1 MFRNLKAMSVATT
14 GLLVMGLAAL
24 SIGVQ
29 SGGVAAAAAKSSFV
43 IGVPLPMTGAEAAS
57 GSEIFKAE
65 ALAASQINA
74 AGGVLGHKIKL
85 VEEDSACDATTAVN
99 AANLLVTK
107 HVNAIVGEYCSS
119 DALPEEPI
127 FSRAGL
133 PVIFA
138 AANSPALLTFGY
150 KDIFLALN
158 SAAEDSATAVAFFK
172 QDLQKTSIAIVDDQ
186 SAFGV
191 AIANSM
197 QTDVK
202 ADGMTVA
209 GGSIQAVPN
218 TLVDFSSVIA
228 AIKSSGATGIFWTGY
243 YAQAALFVK
252 QLAAAGVT
260 APFIGDSAAFDP
272 TFITGAGAAAEGTF
286 VTSAVAPSGAALN
299 KFTAQYMK
307 KFHSAPGPY
316 SAYGYDGIKLIA
328 NAAEKAK
335 SINDSKIIASLHKTN
350 YVGVTGRF
358 KFASDGD
365 RTGIA
370 EEILTV
376 TNGAYV
382 KNTVQPKL

>member
-1 MFRNLKAMSVATT
+1 MFRNLKAMKVLTA
-14 GLLVMGLAAL
+14 GLLCMGLAGL
-24 SIGVQ
+24 SMVVE
-29 SGGVAAAAAKSSFV
+29 SSGVATAASKSKFV

-57 GSEIFKAE
+57 GAEIFKAE
-65 ALAASQINA
+65 ELAASQINA
-74 AGGVLGHKIKL
+74 TGGILGHKVTLI
-85 VEEDSACDATTAVN
+85 EEDSACDATTAAN

-107 HVNAIVGEYCSS
+107 HVNAIVGEYCTG

-138 AANSPALLTFGY
+138 AANSPALLSFGY
-150 KDIFLALN
+150 KNIFLALN

-172 QDLQKTSIAIVDDQ
+172 QDLKETSIAIVDDQ

-191 AIANSM
+191 AIADSM
-197 QTDVK
+197 QTDVT
-202 ADGMTVA
+202 ASGMTVA
-209 GGSIQAVPN
+209 GGTIQAVPN

-260 APFIGDSAAFDP
+260 ATFIGDSAAFDP
-272 TFITGAGAAAEGTF
+272 TFITGAGAAANGTY

-299 KFTAQYMK
+299 TFTAQYK
-307 KFHSAPGPY
+307 KRFHSAPGPY
-316 SAYGYDGIKLIA
+316 SAYGYDGIKLMA
-328 NAAEKAK
+328 NAAGRAK
-335 SINDSKIIASLHKTN
+335 SIKDSKIIAALHKTN
-350 YVGVTGRF
+350 YVGITGRF
-358 KFASDGD
+358 KFATDGD
-365 RTGIA
+365 RTGIP

-382 KNTVQPKL
+382 KNSVQPKL

>member
-1 MFRNLKAMSVATT
+1 MFRNLKAMKVLTA
-14 GLLVMGLAAL
+14 GLLCMGLAGL
-24 SIGVQ
+24 SMVVE
-29 SGGVAAAAAKSSFV
+29 SSGVATAASNSKFV

-57 GSEIFKAE
+57 GAEIFKAE
-65 ALAASQINA
+65 ELAASQINA
-74 AGGVLGHKIKL
+74 TGGILGHKVTL
-85 VEEDSACDATTAVN
+85 VEEDSACDATTAAN

-172 QDLQKTSIAIVDDQ
+172 QDLKETNIAIVDDQ

-191 AIANSM
+191 AIADSM
-197 QTDVK
+197 QTDVT
-202 ADGMTVA
+202 ASGMTVA
-209 GGSIQAVPN
+209 GGTIQAVPN

-260 APFIGDSAAFDP
+260 ASFVGDSAAFDP
-272 TFITGAGAAAEGTF
+272 TFITGAGAAANGTY

-299 KFTAQYMK
+299 TFTAQYK
-307 KFHSAPGPY
+307 KRFHSAPGPY
-316 SAYGYDGIKLIA
+316 SAYGYDGIKLMA
-328 NAAEKAK
+328 NAAGRAK
-335 SINDSKIIASLHKTN
+335 SIKDSKIIAALHKTN
-350 YVGVTGRF
+350 YVGITGRF
-358 KFASDGD
+358 KFATDGD
-365 RTGIA
+365 RTGIP

-382 KNTVQPKL
+382 KNSVQPKL

>member
-1 MFRNLKAMSVATT
+1 MFRNLKAMKVLTA
-14 GLLVMGLAAL
+14 GLLCMGLAGL
-24 SIGVQ
+24 SMVVE
-29 SGGVAAAAAKSSFV
+29 SSGVATAASNSKFV

-57 GSEIFKAE
+57 GAEIFKAE
-65 ALAASQINA
+65 ELAASQINA
-74 AGGVLGHKIKL
+74 TGGILGHKVTL
-85 VEEDSACDATTAVN
+85 VEEDSACDATTAAN

-107 HVNAIVGEYCSS
+107 HVNAIVGEYCTG

-138 AANSPALLTFGY
+138 AANSPALLSFGY
-150 KDIFLALN
+150 KNIFLALN

-172 QDLQKTSIAIVDDQ
+172 QDLKETSIAIVDDQ

-191 AIANSM
+191 AIADSM
-197 QTDVK
+197 QTDVT
-202 ADGMTVA
+202 ASGMTVA
-209 GGSIQAVPN
+209 GGTIQAVPN

-260 APFIGDSAAFDP
+260 ATFIGDSAAFDP
-272 TFITGAGAAAEGTF
+272 TFITGAGAAANGTY

-299 KFTAQYMK
+299 TFTAQYK
-307 KFHSAPGPY
+307 KRFHSAPGPY
-316 SAYGYDGIKLIA
+316 SAYGYDGIKLMA
-328 NAAEKAK
+328 NAAGRAK
-335 SINDSKIIASLHKTN
+335 SIKDSKIIAALHKTN
-350 YVGVTGRF
+350 YVGITGRF
-358 KFASDGD
+358 KFATDGD
-365 RTGIA
+365 RTGIP

-382 KNTVQPKL
+382 KNSVQPKL

>member
-29 SGGVAAAAAKSSFV
+29 SGGVAAAAAKSTFV

-65 ALAASQINA
+65 ELAASQINA
-74 AGGVLGHKIKL
+74 AGGVLGHKVVL
-85 VEEDSACDATTAVN
+85 VEEDSACDAATAAN

-107 HVNAIVGEYCSS
+107 HVNAIVGEYCST

-127 FSRAGL
+127 FHRAGL

-138 AANSPALLTFGY
+138 AANSPALLTFGD
-150 KDIFLALN
+150 KNIFLALN

-172 QDLQKTSIAIVDDQ
+172 QDLKETKIAIVDDQ

-191 AIANSM
+191 AIADSM
-197 QTDVK
+197 KTDVT

-209 GGSIQAVPN
+209 GGAIQAVPN
-218 TLVDFSSVIA
+218 TLNDFSSVIA

-260 APFIGDSAAFDP
+260 ASFIGDSAAFDP
-272 TFITGAGAAAEGTF
+272 TFITGAAAAANGTY

-299 KFTAQYMK
+299 RFTAQYRK

-316 SAYGYDGIKLIA
+316 SAYGYDGVKLMA
-328 NAAEKAK
+328 NAARLAK
-335 SINDSKIIASLHKTN
+335 SIKDPKIIAALHKTK

-358 KFASDGD
+358 TFAPDGD
-365 RTGIA
+365 RTGVP

-382 KNTVQPKL
+382 KNSVQPKL

>member
-1 MFRNLKAMSVATT
+1 MFRNLKAMKVLTA
-14 GLLVMGLAAL
+14 GLLCMGLAGL
-24 SIGVQ
+24 SMVVE
-29 SGGVAAAAAKSSFV
+29 SSGVATAASNSKFV

-57 GSEIFKAE
+57 GAEIFKAE
-65 ALAASQINA
+65 ELAASQINA
-74 AGGVLGHKIKL
+74 TGGILGHKVTLI
-85 VEEDSACDATTAVN
+85 EEDSACDATTAAN

-107 HVNAIVGEYCSS
+107 HVNAIVGEYCTG

-138 AANSPALLTFGY
+138 AANSPALLSFGY
-150 KDIFLALN
+150 KNIFLALN

-172 QDLQKTSIAIVDDQ
+172 QDLKETSIAIVDDQ

-191 AIANSM
+191 AIADSM
-197 QTDVK
+197 QTDVT
-202 ADGMTVA
+202 ASGMTVA
-209 GGSIQAVPN
+209 GGTIQAVPN

-260 APFIGDSAAFDP
+260 ATFIGDSAAFDP
-272 TFITGAGAAAEGTF
+272 TFITGAGAAAAGTY

-299 KFTAQYMK
+299 TFTAQYK
-307 KFHSAPGPY
+307 KRFHSAPGPY
-316 SAYGYDGIKLIA
+316 SAYGYDGIKLMA
-328 NAAEKAK
+328 NAAGRAK
-335 SINDSKIIASLHKTN
+335 SIKDSKIIAALHKTN
-350 YVGVTGRF
+350 YVGITGRF
-358 KFASDGD
+358 KFATDGD
-365 RTGIA
+365 RTGIP

-382 KNTVQPKL
+382 KNSVQPKL

>member
-1 MFRNLKAMSVATT
+1 MFRNLKSMKVLTA
-14 GLLVMGLAAL
+14 GLLCMGLAGL
-24 SIGVQ
+24 SMVVE
-29 SGGVAAAAAKSSFV
+29 SSGVATAASNSKFV

-57 GSEIFKAE
+57 GAEIFKAE
-65 ALAASQINA
+65 ELAASQINA
-74 AGGVLGHKIKL
+74 TGGILHHKVVL
-85 VEEDSACDATTAVN
+85 VEEDSACDATTAAN

-107 HVNAIVGEYCSS
+107 HVNAIVGEYCTG

-138 AANSPALLTFGY
+138 AANSPALLSFGY

-158 SAAEDSATAVAFFK
+158 SAAEDSATAAAFFK
-172 QDLQKTSIAIVDDQ
+172 QDLKETSIAIVDDQ

-191 AIANSM
+191 AIADSM

-202 ADGMTVA
+202 AGGMTVA
-209 GGSIQAVPN
+209 GGTIQAVPN

-228 AIKSSGATGIFWTGY
+228 AIKSSGATGVFWTGY

-260 APFIGDSAAFDP
+260 ASFVGDSAAFDP
-272 TFITGAGAAAEGTF
+272 TFITGAGAAATGTY

-299 KFTAQYMK
+299 KFTAQYKK

-316 SAYGYDGIKLIA
+316 SAYGYDGIKLMAIA
-328 NAAEKAK
+328 AGKAK
-335 SINDSKIIASLHKTN
+335 SIKDSKIIAALHKTN
-350 YVGVTGRF
+350 YVGITGRF
-358 KFASDGD
+358 KFATDGD
-365 RTGIA
+365 RTGIP

-382 KNTVQPKL
+382 KNSVQPKL

>member
-1 MFRNLKAMSVATT
+1 MFRNLKTMKVLTA
-14 GLLVMGLAAL
+14 GLLCMGLAGL
-24 SIGVQ
+24 SIVVE
-29 SGGVAAAAAKSSFV
+29 SSGVATAASKSKFV

-57 GSEIFKAE
+57 GAEIFKAE
-65 ALAASQINA
+65 ELAASQINA
-74 AGGVLGHKIKL
+74 TGGILGHKVTL
-85 VEEDSACDATTAVN
+85 VEEDSACDATTAAN

-107 HVNAIVGEYCSS
+107 HVNAIVGEYCTG

-138 AANSPALLTFGY
+138 AANSPALLSFGY

-158 SAAEDSATAVAFFK
+158 SAAEDSATAAAFFK
-172 QDLQKTSIAIVDDQ
+172 QDLKETSIAIVDDQ

-191 AIANSM
+191 AIADSM

-202 ADGMTVA
+202 AGGMTVA
-209 GGSIQAVPN
+209 GGTIQAVPN

-228 AIKSSGATGIFWTGY
+228 TIKSSGATGIFWTGY

-260 APFIGDSAAFDP
+260 ASFVGDSAAFDP
-272 TFITGAGAAAEGTF
+272 TFITGAGAAATGTY

-299 KFTAQYMK
+299 KFTAQYKK

-316 SAYGYDGIKLIA
+316 SAYGYDGIKLMAIA
-328 NAAEKAK
+328 AGKAK
-335 SINDSKIIASLHKTN
+335 SIKDSKIIAALHKTN
-350 YVGVTGRF
+350 YVGITGRF
-358 KFASDGD
+358 KFATDGD
-365 RTGIA
+365 RTGIP

-382 KNTVQPKL
+382 KNSVQPKL

>member
-1 MFRNLKAMSVATT
+1 MFRNLKAMSVVTL
-14 GLLVMGLAAL
+14 GLLVMSLGVL
-24 SIGVQ
+24 SIGLQ
-29 SGGVAAAAAKSSFV
+29 SSGVAAAAAKSKFV

-57 GSEIFKAE
+57 GGEIFKAE
-65 ALAASQINA
+65 ELAASQINA
-74 AGGVLGHKIKL
+74 AGGILGHKVSLI
-85 VEEDSACDATTAVN
+85 EEDSACDAATAAN

-107 HVNAIVGEYCSS
+107 HVNAIVGEYCST

-127 FSRAGL
+127 FNRAGL

-138 AANSPALLTFGY
+138 AANSPALLTFGF

-172 QDLQKTSIAIVDDQ
+172 QDLKETNIAVVDDQ

-191 AIANSM
+191 AIADSM
-197 QTDVK
+197 QTDLK
-202 ADGMTVA
+202 ADGMTEA

-228 AIKSSGATGIFWTGY
+228 AIKSSGATGVFWTGY

-260 APFIGDSAAFDP
+260 ASFVGDSAAFDP
-272 TFITGAGAAAEGTF
+272 TFITGAGAAANGTY

-299 KFTAQYMK
+299 KFDSQFRK
-307 KFHSAPGPY
+307 KYHSAPGPY
-316 SAYGYDGIKLIA
+316 SAYGYDGVKLMA

-335 SINDSKIIASLHKTN
+335 SVKASKIIAALHKTN
-350 YVGVTGRF
+350 YVGITGPF
-358 KFASDGD
+358 KFAPDGD
-365 RTGIA
+365 RTGVA

-382 KNTVQPKL
+382 KNSVQPKL

>member
-1 MFRNLKAMSVATT
+1 MFRNLKAMKVLTA
-14 GLLVMGLAAL
+14 GLLCMGLAGL
-24 SIGVQ
+24 SMVVE
-29 SGGVAAAAAKSSFV
+29 SSGVATAASNSKFV

-57 GSEIFKAE
+57 GAEIFKAE
-65 ALAASQINA
+65 ELAASQINA
-74 AGGVLGHKIKL
+74 TGGILGHKVTLI
-85 VEEDSACDATTAVN
+85 EEDSACDATTAAN

-107 HVNAIVGEYCSS
+107 HVNAIVGEYCTG

-138 AANSPALLTFGY
+138 AANSPALLSFGY
-150 KDIFLALN
+150 KNIFLALN

-172 QDLQKTSIAIVDDQ
+172 QDLKETNIAIVDDQ

-191 AIANSM
+191 AIADSM
-197 QTDVK
+197 QTDVT
-202 ADGMTVA
+202 ASGMTVA
-209 GGSIQAVPN
+209 GGTIQAVPN

-260 APFIGDSAAFDP
+260 ATFIGDSAAFDP
-272 TFITGAGAAAEGTF
+272 TFITGAGAAANGTY

-299 KFTAQYMK
+299 TFTAQYK
-307 KFHSAPGPY
+307 KRFHSAPGPY
-316 SAYGYDGIKLIA
+316 SAYGYDGIKLMA
-328 NAAEKAK
+328 NAAGRAK
-335 SINDSKIIASLHKTN
+335 SIKDSKIIAALHKTN
-350 YVGVTGRF
+350 YVGITGRF
-358 KFASDGD
+358 KFATDGD
-365 RTGIA
+365 RTGIP

-382 KNTVQPKL
+382 KNSVQPKL

>member
-1 MFRNLKAMSVATT
+1 MVVESSGVAT
-14 GLLVMGLAAL
+14 AA
-24 SIGVQ
+24 SN
-29 SGGVAAAAAKSSFV
+29 SKFV

-57 GSEIFKAE
+57 GAEIFKAE
-65 ALAASQINA
+65 ELAASQINA
-74 AGGVLGHKIKL
+74 TGGILHHKVVL
-85 VEEDSACDATTAVN
+85 VEEDSACDATTAAN

-107 HVNAIVGEYCSS
+107 HVNAIVGEYCTG

-138 AANSPALLTFGY
+138 AANSPALLSFGY

-158 SAAEDSATAVAFFK
+158 SAAEDSATAAAFFK
-172 QDLQKTSIAIVDDQ
+172 QDLKETSIAIVDDQ

-191 AIANSM
+191 AIADSM
-197 QTDVK
+197 QTDVT

-209 GGSIQAVPN
+209 GGTIQAVPN

-228 AIKSSGATGIFWTGY
+228 AIKSSGATGVFWTGY

-260 APFIGDSAAFDP
+260 ASFVGDSAAFDP
-272 TFITGAGAAAEGTF
+272 TFITGAGAAAAGTY

-299 KFTAQYMK
+299 TFTAQYK
-307 KFHSAPGPY
+307 KRFHSAPGPY
-316 SAYGYDGIKLIA
+316 SAYGYDGIKLMAIA
-328 NAAEKAK
+328 AGKAK
-335 SINDSKIIASLHKTN
+335 SIKDSKIIAALHKTN
-350 YVGVTGRF
+350 YVGITGRF
-358 KFASDGD
+358 HFASDGD
-365 RTGIA
+365 RTGVA

-382 KNTVQPKL
+382 KNSVQPKL

>member
-14 GLLVMGLAAL
+14 GLLVMSLATL
-24 SIGVQ
+24 SIGAQ
-29 SGGVAAAAAKSSFV
+29 TGGVAAGAAKSNYV

-57 GSEIFKAE
+57 GAEIFKAE
-65 ALAASQINA
+65 ELAAAQVNA
-74 AGGVLGHKIKL
+74 AGGIMGHKVTLI
-85 VEEDSACDATTAVN
+85 EEDSACDATTAAN

-107 HVNAIVGEYCSS
+107 HVNAIVGEYCST

-138 AANSPALLTFGY
+138 AANSPALLSFGY

-158 SAAEDSATAVAFFK
+158 SAAEDSATAAAFFK
-172 QDLQKTSIAIVDDQ
+172 QDLKKTSIAVVDDQ

-191 AIANSM
+191 AIADSM
-197 QTDVK
+197 Q
-202 ADGMTVA
+202 ADLKTAGMTLA

-218 TLVDFSSVIA
+218 TLTDFSSVIA

-260 APFIGDSAAFDP
+260 APFVGDSAAFDP
-272 TFITGAGAAAEGTF
+272 TFITGAGSAANGTY
-286 VTSAVAPSGAALN
+286 VDSAVAPSGPALT
-299 KFTAQYMK
+299 KFTSQYK
-307 KFHSAPGPY
+307 AKFHSAPGPY
-316 SAYGYDGIKLIA
+316 SAYGYDGIKLMA
-328 NAAEKAK
+328 LAARQAK
-335 SINDSKIIASLHKTN
+335 SITASKVIAALHKTK
-350 YVGVTGRF
+350 YVGVTG
-358 KFASDGD
+358 KFTFAKDGD
-365 RTGIA
+365 RTGVP

-382 KNTVQPKL
+382 KNSVQPKL

>member
-1 MFRNLKAMSVATT
+1 MFRNLKSMKVLTA
-14 GLLVMGLAAL
+14 GLLCMGLAGL
-24 SIGVQ
+24 SMVVE
-29 SGGVAAAAAKSSFV
+29 SSGVATAASNSKFV

-57 GSEIFKAE
+57 GAEIFKAE
-65 ALAASQINA
+65 ELAASQINA
-74 AGGVLGHKIKL
+74 TGGILHHKVVL
-85 VEEDSACDATTAVN
+85 VEEDSACDATTAAN

-107 HVNAIVGEYCSS
+107 HVNAIVGEYCTG

-138 AANSPALLTFGY
+138 AANSPALLSFGY

-158 SAAEDSATAVAFFK
+158 SAAEDSATAAAFFK
-172 QDLQKTSIAIVDDQ
+172 QDLKETSIAIVDDQ

-191 AIANSM
+191 AIADSM

-202 ADGMTVA
+202 AGGMTVA
-209 GGSIQAVPN
+209 GGTIQAVPN

-228 AIKSSGATGIFWTGY
+228 TIKSSGATGIFWTGY

-260 APFIGDSAAFDP
+260 ASFVGDSAAFDP
-272 TFITGAGAAAEGTF
+272 TFITGAGAAATGTY

-299 KFTAQYMK
+299 KFTAQYKK

-316 SAYGYDGIKLIA
+316 SAYGYDGIKLMAIA
-328 NAAEKAK
+328 AGKAK
-335 SINDSKIIASLHKTN
+335 SIKDSKIIAALHKTN
-350 YVGVTGRF
+350 YVGITGRF
-358 KFASDGD
+358 KFATDGD
-365 RTGIA
+365 RTGIP

-382 KNTVQPKL
+382 KNSVQPKL

>member
-1 MFRNLKAMSVATT
+1 MFRNLKTMKVLTAGLLCAGLAGLSIVVESSGVAT
-14 GLLVMGLAAL
+14 AA
-24 SIGVQ
+24 S
-29 SGGVAAAAAKSSFV
+29 KSKFV

-57 GSEIFKAE
+57 GAEIFKAE
-65 ALAASQINA
+65 ELAASQINA
-74 AGGVLGHKIKL
+74 TGGILGHKVTLI
-85 VEEDSACDATTAVN
+85 EEDSACDATTAAN

-107 HVNAIVGEYCSS
+107 HVNAIVGEYCTG

-138 AANSPALLTFGY
+138 AANSPALLSFGY
-150 KDIFLALN
+150 KNIFLALN

-172 QDLQKTSIAIVDDQ
+172 QDLKETSIAIVDDQ

-191 AIANSM
+191 AIADSM
-197 QTDVK
+197 QTDVT
-202 ADGMTVA
+202 ASGMTVA
-209 GGSIQAVPN
+209 GGTIQAVPN

-260 APFIGDSAAFDP
+260 ATFIGDSAAFDP
-272 TFITGAGAAAEGTF
+272 TFITGAGAAANGTY

-299 KFTAQYMK
+299 TFTAQYK
-307 KFHSAPGPY
+307 KRFHSAPGPY
-316 SAYGYDGIKLIA
+316 SAYGYDGIKLMA
-328 NAAEKAK
+328 NAAGRAK
-335 SINDSKIIASLHKTN
+335 SIKDSKIIAALHKTN
-350 YVGVTGRF
+350 YVGITGRF
-358 KFASDGD
+358 KFATDGD
-365 RTGIA
+365 RTGIP

-382 KNTVQPKL
+382 KNSVQPKL